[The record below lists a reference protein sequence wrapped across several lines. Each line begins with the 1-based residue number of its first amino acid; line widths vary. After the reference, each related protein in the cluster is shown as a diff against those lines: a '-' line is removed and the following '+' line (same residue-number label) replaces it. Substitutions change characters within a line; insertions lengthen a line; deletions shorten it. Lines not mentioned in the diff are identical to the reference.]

1 MNKSEFLKE
10 NYTME
15 QIYLLSIVSSSLVLD
30 SYVDELDT
38 PVPPAIAIV
47 SDVLGSIRSD
57 LSDEELLEVAAMM
70 AALEDV

>member
-1 MNKSEFLKE
+1 MNKSEFLKA

-30 SYVDELDT
+30 SYVDELDE
-38 PVPPAIAIV
+38 VPPAVAIV
-47 SDVLGSIRSD
+47 SDVLGSIRGD

>member
-30 SYVDELDT
+30 SYVEGLEE
-38 PVPPAIAIV
+38 VPPAIAIV
-47 SDVLGSIRSD
+47 SDVLGSIRGD